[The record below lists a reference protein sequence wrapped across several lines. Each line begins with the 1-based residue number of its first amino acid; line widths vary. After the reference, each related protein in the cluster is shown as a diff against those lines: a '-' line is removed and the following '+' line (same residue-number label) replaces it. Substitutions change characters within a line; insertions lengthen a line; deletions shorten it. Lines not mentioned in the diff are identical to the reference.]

1 MSILFEL
8 IGQFIFEV
16 LAYGTG
22 KIFALV
28 FVPHIGIEP
37 FDQQRSA
44 PRWKWRG
51 FSYLKG
57 GRRFLYTESIQL
69 LGLGVWIIMALVV
82 IAFSGWGAAGAP

>member
-1 MSILFEL
+1 MSILFEV

-28 FVPHIGIEP
+28 LVPHIGIEP

-57 GRRFLYTESIQL
+57 DRRFLYTESIQL
-69 LGLGVWIIMALVV
+69 LGLGVWIIIALVV
-82 IAFSGWGAAGAP
+82 IAFSRWGVASAP